1 PRAPEIVDSSSLPQT
16 QQTQHE
22 KHGEYDQPDF
32 VDRVTAVENETGRDR
47 HGEGGEPAHVTA
59 DERFEFQGE
68 MDREN
73 AREHDGQPDRPHIPP
88 EKRLADEENVEVKR
102 PVIICRVVTVEPVL
116 DHLVD
121 EPAVDSFVEMRRLD
135 SEQKKT
141 EERAEAHDQP

>member
-1 PRAPEIVDSSSLPQT
+1 
-16 QQTQHE
+16 
-22 KHGEYDQPDF
+22 
-32 VDRVTAVENETGRDR
+32 
-47 HGEGGEPAHVTA
+47 
-59 DERFEFQGE
+59 

-73 AREHDGQPDRPHIPP
+73 AREHDGQPDRPQIPP

-102 PVIICRVVTVEPVL
+102 PVIICRVVAVEPVL

-141 EERAEAHDQP
+141 EERAEAHDQPRRPIDLGRAALEIFPPVRIRGRN